1 MMNKIL
7 KKTMIYLTVATLV
20 IGTGTTTYGATQT
33 GYDFDGDIT
42 ENPWADLFKKD
53 TKDPGNLDIDDQNN
67 KNKNNNTDKITVST
81 VKKALKTS
89 VVLATKKS
97 KKAKKAT
104 VKVKQVTKL
113 KNVKYQV
120 RYGTSK
126 KLKKYKTKT
135 FKRNK
140 FTLTK
145 LKANKKYY
153 VKVRAYVVTKNKKK
167 VYGTWS
173 KTKPIKVKKK

>member
-7 KKTMIYLTVATLV
+7 KKTMIYLTVVTLV

-33 GYDFDGDIT
+33 GYDSDGDIT
-42 ENPWADLFKKD
+42 ENPWAYLFNGD
-53 TKDPGNLDIDDQNN
+53 TKDPGNLDIDDQN
-67 KNKNNNTDKITVST
+67 KITVST

-104 VKVKQVTKL
+104 VKVKKVSKL

-135 FKRNK
+135 FKKNK

>member
-1 MMNKIL
+1 MLGSSPIRSSVAVFL
-7 KKTMIYLTVATLV
+7 IPIPDMITRT
-20 IGTGTTTYGATQT
+20 
-33 GYDFDGDIT
+33 
-42 ENPWADLFKKD
+42 
-53 TKDPGNLDIDDQNN
+53 
-67 KNKNNNTDKITVST
+67 
-81 VKKALKTS
+81 
-89 VVLATKKS
+89 
-97 KKAKKAT
+97 AT
-104 VKVKQVTKL
+104 VKVKKVTKL

>member
-1 MMNKIL
+1 
-7 KKTMIYLTVATLV
+7 MIYLMVATLV
-20 IGTGTTTYGATQT
+20 VGTGTATYAATQT
-33 GYDFDGDIT
+33 GYDFNGDII
-42 ENPWADLFKKD
+42 ENPWADLFKDD
-53 TKDPGNLDIDDQNN
+53 TKDPGNLDLD
-67 KNKNNNTDKITVST
+67 TDKITVST

-104 VKVKQVTKL
+104 VKVKKVTKL

-135 FKRNK
+135 FKKNK

-153 VKVRAYVVTKNKKK
+153 IKVRAYVVTKNKKK

>member
-7 KKTMIYLTVATLV
+7 KKTMIYLMVATLV
-20 IGTGTTTYGATQT
+20 VGTGTATYAATQT

-42 ENPWADLFKKD
+42 ENPWADLFKND
-53 TKDPGNLDIDDQNN
+53 TKDPGNLDLD
-67 KNKNNNTDKITVST
+67 TDKITVST

-104 VKVKQVTKL
+104 VKVKKVTKL

-135 FKRNK
+135 FKKNK

>member
-7 KKTMIYLTVATLV
+7 KKTMIYLMVATLV
-20 IGTGTTTYGATQT
+20 VGTGTATYAATQT
-33 GYDFDGDIT
+33 GYDFNGDII
-42 ENPWADLFKKD
+42 ENPWADLFKDD
-53 TKDPGNLDIDDQNN
+53 TKDPGNLDLD
-67 KNKNNNTDKITVST
+67 TDKITVST

-104 VKVKQVTKL
+104 VKVKKVTKL

-135 FKRNK
+135 FKKNK

-153 VKVRAYVVTKNKKK
+153 IKVRAYVVTKNKKK

>member
-7 KKTMIYLTVATLV
+7 KKTMIYLMVATLV
-20 IGTGTTTYGATQT
+20 VGTGTATYAATQT
-33 GYDFDGDIT
+33 GYDFNGDII
-42 ENPWADLFKKD
+42 ENPWADLFKDD
-53 TKDPGNLDIDDQNN
+53 TKDPGNLDLD
-67 KNKNNNTDKITVST
+67 TDKITVST

-104 VKVKQVTKL
+104 VKVKKVTKL

-135 FKRNK
+135 FKKNK